1 MSVVYKSRAE
11 LRVEGATALEVFL
24 RSGGSVEVVKA
35 RRAPKMVMR
44 GKSSRTSSLGTS
56 GFAVGF
62 PSKSFV

>member
-1 MSVVYKSRAE
+1 MSVIYKSRSD
-11 LRVEGATALEVFL
+11 LRVEGTTALEVFL

-62 PSKSFV
+62 PVKSFV

>member
-1 MSVVYKSRAE
+1 MSVIYKSRADIRTE
-11 LRVEGATALEVFL
+11 AEAALALFF
-24 RSGGSVEVVKA
+24 RTGGSVEVVRA